1 MTKDISLKKNSLQ
14 HLVDMVLLDNAQDDV
29 IVLDPNTGEIVYINR
44 KAAQARGYEPEEL
57 IGASLYIFHT
67 PDSVLSIKQNWEK
80 KLRTLDRKGF
90 DIGTIVHICKD
101 GSIIISECLSRFIK
115 IDGKKYIMATH
126 KNISDDHQQIGTSDR
141 AAAYV
146 NAQEQEREW
155 ISMELHD
162 RVIQNMTS
170 ILHKLDSSCPKDNDT
185 KNTLQD
191 ISEQLSKTI
200 QETRFLT
207 KELYPSALERY
218 GLIPMIKDE
227 LYKLEQEMPC
237 EVDLS
242 APSKLIIPQYL
253 SSTLYRVIHEALNN
267 IKKHSKATKIKL
279 TLDILNN
286 QIHLTVV
293 DNGIGLSTN
302 LADTTR
308 PSGINIMRQR
318 ISIIGGDFVIKS
330 NNKGTTLKIIA
341 NIPEEYCDELPK
353 P

>member
-1 MTKDISLKKNSLQ
+1 MVKDISLKKNSLQ
-14 HLVDMVLLDNAQDDV
+14 NLVDMVLLDNAQDDV
-29 IVLDPNTGEIVYINR
+29 IVLDPDAVEIVYINK

-57 IGASLYIFHT
+57 IGTSLHILHT
-67 PDSVLSIKQNWEK
+67 PDSVISLEKNWSKRIRILE
-80 KLRTLDRKGF
+80 RKGF
-90 DIGTIVHICKD
+90 NIGTIVHVCKD
-101 GSIIISECLSRFIK
+101 GSIIISECLSRLIK
-115 IDGKKYIMATH
+115 IDGKKYVMATH
-126 KNISDDHQQIGTSDR
+126 KNISDDNNQIGTAER

-170 ILHKLDSSCPKDNDT
+170 ILHNLDSFYPKDTDT
-185 KNTLQD
+185 KNALKN

-242 APSKLIIPQYL
+242 APGKLIIPQYL

-267 IKKHSKATKIKL
+267 IKKHSKATKIRLKL
-279 TLDILNN
+279 DTQNN
-286 QIHLTVV
+286 QIHLSIT
-293 DNGIGLSTN
+293 DNGIGLNTN
-302 LADTTR
+302 LPDTKR

-318 ISIIGGDFVIKS
+318 ISIIGGDLVIKS
-330 NNKGTTLKIIA
+330 STKGTTLKVIA